1 MATTHTDDGDRRTA
15 PVSELIRSLFADVGL
30 LARRE
35 AELAR
40 IELKDKASKVGVA
53 VGMLAG
59 GAMFAIFAVATLIA
73 AAVLALAIVLPAWA
87 AALIVAAVLLAIAAA
102 LALIG
107 RARLRAAAPLAPT
120 RTLETVQE
128 DIGWIRLE
136 TEQLK
141 TSE

>member
-1 MATTHTDDGDRRTA
+1 MATTHTRDGDRRSA
-15 PVSELIRSLFADVGL
+15 PVSELIRSLVADVAL

-40 IELKDKASKVGVA
+40 IELKEKASKVGVA
-53 VGMLAG
+53 VGLLAG

-73 AAVLALAIVLPAWA
+73 AAVLALAIALPAWA
-87 AALIVAAVLLAIAAA
+87 AALIVAVVLVAIAAT
-102 LALIG
+102 LAQIG
-107 RARLRAAAPLAPT
+107 RARLRSAGPLAPT
-120 RTLETVQE
+120 RTLEAMQE
-128 DIGWIRLE
+128 DIEWIRLE